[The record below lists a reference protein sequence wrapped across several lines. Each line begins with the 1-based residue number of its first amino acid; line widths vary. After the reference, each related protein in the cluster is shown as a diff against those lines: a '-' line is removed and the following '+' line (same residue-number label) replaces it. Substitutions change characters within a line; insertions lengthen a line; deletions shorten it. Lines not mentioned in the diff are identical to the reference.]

1 MVAYLK
7 RLEFQLKLM
16 MQTPNQ
22 FFQLL
27 TRQQSNQRDQKK
39 VNFNASLLNEDT
51 KPEDTKRI
59 EKMTAL
65 WHQTTFE
72 FFIQQVNLQEF
83 FSILHLLE
91 LQTPLTK
98 LHQQC
103 FPLIREGIE
112 PRVSLVVAD
121 FKEYVDKARK
131 IYQRLT

>member
-1 MVAYLK
+1 MFHEMVQNAQKSHSFKESSRHKPIVDEIQHMVAYLK

-27 TRQQSNQRDQKK
+27 TRNQSNQRDQKK

-65 WHQTTFE
+65 WH
-72 FFIQQVNLQEF
+72 
-83 FSILHLLE
+83 
-91 LQTPLTK
+91 
-98 LHQQC
+98 
-103 FPLIREGIE
+103 
-112 PRVSLVVAD
+112 
-121 FKEYVDKARK
+121 
-131 IYQRLT
+131 